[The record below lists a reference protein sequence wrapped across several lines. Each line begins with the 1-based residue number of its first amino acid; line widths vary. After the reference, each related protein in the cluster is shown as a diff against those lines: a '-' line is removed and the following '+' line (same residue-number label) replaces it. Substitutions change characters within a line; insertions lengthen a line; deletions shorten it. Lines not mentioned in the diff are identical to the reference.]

1 MAFGTGCRRI
11 KKDASAND
19 PIIRR
24 WLSDL
29 KAECAAAPSSSP
41 SALTDLISSCLTTC
55 FPGHMN
61 DMDGTPCISLL
72 DVDML

>member
-1 MAFGTGCRRI
+1 MAFGTGRRRI

-29 KAECAAAPSSSP
+29 SKPSVLQPHRLVRLRLLTFSP
-41 SALTDLISSCLTTC
+41 PAL
-55 FPGHMN
+55 PRV
-61 DMDGTPCISLL
+61 SLAI
-72 DVDML
+72 